1 MMAIRRW
8 SFAVSAAL
16 LISVVP
22 AGRCVAGD
30 FPLWGKLPSGT
41 HAVGFRSL
49 WQFDYTRTYNM
60 TFKDHTSYTTG
71 KAPRPILINVWYPA
85 QAREPG
91 HPMRH
96 RDYLAVTSD
105 DPRLAKFSRELAA
118 YERGVIAQE
127 VMQQPIEKL
136 TQRQLQLLGEFL
148 DSPTACRRDAP
159 PAAGKFPL
167 VIYHAGFGSSF
178 EDNAV
183 LCEFLASHGFVVL
196 GSAFQEPSG
205 KTFNVDG
212 QVTSGR
218 DMDFLIAHAR
228 QQPNVDWQ
236 HIGVVGHS
244 GGAHAAL
251 QFRAQPS
258 CVVDAVV
265 SLDTTQDY
273 YSVAHPGWRQLTTT
287 VADNRENF
295 TGPLLI
301 VANPHAFFAMCDS
314 LDSSR
319 RYYLT
324 IKDLDHNDFISQ
336 GCLQNELR
344 LKPGYAAGPAETDAN
359 VKAHAAAVR
368 QGYEALCVY
377 VLRFLEA
384 KLKADKRARDYL
396 ATQYHQTPLGGS
408 APHVDYV
415 PEGVAGAPPYRVG
428 DPGSPTPRQLRPF
441 LRELGVQKTIALLK
455 RVRKDDPTSPLLHP
469 VFAFALVDELLD
481 RGKNQD
487 GIALCGF
494 YREAGHD
501 VVKMLARHGDLY
513 SRRGARDF
521 AASCFRKVLV
531 LDPGNADAAKK
542 LADLEKPGG

>member
-1 MMAIRRW
+1 
-8 SFAVSAAL
+8 VAL
-16 LISVVP
+16 LGAVA

-30 FPLWGKLPSGT
+30 LPLWGKLPGGA

-49 WQFDYTRTYNM
+49 WQFDSTRTYNM
-60 TFKDHTSYTTG
+60 TFKDHTSYASG

-91 HPMRH
+91 QRMRH
-96 RDYLAVTSD
+96 RDYLDIPSD
-105 DPRLAKFSRELAA
+105 DPRLAKLSRELAA
-118 YERGVIAQE
+118 YERAVLTQE
-127 VMQQPIEKL
+127 LMGQPAEKL
-136 TQRQLQLLGEFL
+136 TQRQQQLLDEFL
-148 DSPTACRRDAP
+148 DSPTASRRDAP

-205 KTFNVDG
+205 KSFNVDG

-218 DMDFLIAHAR
+218 DMDFLIDYAR

-258 CVVDAVV
+258 SVVDALV

-273 YSVAHPGWRQLTTT
+273 YSTADPRWQRMTTT
-287 VADNRENF
+287 VGDNRKNF

-301 VANPHAFFAMCDS
+301 VANPHAFFSMCDS

-319 RYYLT
+319 RHYLT
-324 IKDLDHNDFISQ
+324 IKDLEHNDFISQ

-344 LKPGYAAGPAETDAN
+344 LKPGYAGDPAEKADADI
-359 VKAHAAAVR
+359 KAHAAAVR
-368 QGYEALCVY
+368 QDYEALCVY

-384 KLKADKRARDYL
+384 ELKADKRAQDYL
-396 ATQYHQTPLGGS
+396 ATEYRQTPLGGS
-408 APHVDYV
+408 PPHVEYAPV
-415 PEGVAGAPPYRVG
+415 GVTGAPPYREG
-428 DPGSPTPRQLRPF
+428 DPHSPTPRQLRPF
-441 LRELGVQKTIALLK
+441 LREHGVQKTIALLK
-455 RVRKDDPTSPLLHP
+455 RVRKEDPGSPLFHP
-469 VFAFALVDELLD
+469 VFAFALVYELLD
-481 RGKNQD
+481 RGKNRD
-487 GIALCGF
+487 GIALHGF

-501 VVKMLARHGDLY
+501 TVKMFASHGDSY
-513 SRRGARDF
+513 SRRGGRDF
-521 AASCFRKVLV
+521 AASCFRKVLI

-542 LADLEKPGG
+542 LADLEKLGG